1 MDKQPP
7 VTQLPTGGVIP
18 ALRLGLMRI
27 PPSTINLRA
36 RSLGVGLVMALTFAG
51 CGGSSVSDVA
61 DKAVDAAKDAVG
73 FNDSDL
79 NFTQMMIPHHEQAIE
94 MADIALDPLVG
105 ASDSVKAI
113 ATRIKNAQDSEVTK
127 MKAFLTT
134 WKQRLTGDSSD
145 HHSDMMSG
153 MLSADDIKKLSSLR
167 GAEFDRAWMTG
178 MIEHHEGAIEMAKDV
193 LKDGKDSAVKAL
205 ANLVATVQD
214 SEILEMKK
222 LLG

>member
-1 MDKQPP
+1 MDKKLCI
-7 VTQLPTGGVIP
+7 TQLPTGAVSP
-18 ALRLGLMRI
+18 ALRLGPMRI
-27 PPSTINLRA
+27 LPSTINLRA
-36 RSLGVGLVMALTFAG
+36 RSLGLGLVMALTFAG

-127 MKAFLTT
+127 MKAFLTS
-134 WKQRLTGDSSD
+134 WKERLTGDSSD
-145 HHSDMMSG
+145 HHSDQMSG
-153 MLSADDIKKLSSLR
+153 MLSAEDLKKLSSLR
-167 GAEFDRAWMTG
+167 GAEFDRAWMTD

>member
-1 MDKQPP
+1 MRI
-7 VTQLPTGGVIP
+7 LPTK
-18 ALRLGLMRI
+18 
-27 PPSTINLRA
+27 INLPA
-36 RSLGVGLVMALTFAG
+36 RSLIVGLVMALTLAG

-113 ATRIKNAQDSEVTK
+113 ATRIKNTQDSEITK
-127 MKAFLTT
+127 MKAFLTS
-134 WKQRLTGDSSD
+134 WKQRLTGDSAD
-145 HHSDMMSG
+145 HHSDKMSG
-153 MLSADDIKKLSSLR
+153 MLSAEDLKKLSSLR
-167 GAEFDRAWMTG
+167 GAEFDRAWMTD

>member
-1 MDKQPP
+1 MDKKPC
-7 VTQLPTGGVIP
+7 VTQLPTGAVSP
-18 ALRLGLMRI
+18 ALRLGPMRI
-27 PPSTINLRA
+27 LPSTINLRT
-36 RSLGVGLVMALTFAG
+36 RSLGLGLVMSLTFAG

-127 MKAFLTT
+127 MKAFLTS
-134 WKQRLTGDSSD
+134 WKERLTGDSSD
-145 HHSDMMSG
+145 HHSDQMSG
-153 MLSADDIKKLSSLR
+153 MLSAEDLKKLSSLR
-167 GAEFDRAWMTG
+167 GAEFDRAWMTD

>member
-1 MDKQPP
+1 MDKKPP
-7 VTQLPTGGVIP
+7 VTQLPTGGVSP
-18 ALRLGLMRI
+18 VLRLGPMRI
-27 PPSTINLRA
+27 LPSAINLRT
-36 RSLGVGLVMALTFAG
+36 RSLGLGLVMALTFAG

-127 MKAFLTT
+127 MKTFLTS
-134 WKQRLTGDSSD
+134 WKERLTPDSSMD
-145 HHSDMMSG
+145 HNDMMSG

-167 GAEFDRAWMTG
+167 GAEFDREWMNG